1 MEPFILFTDCR
12 RDSPGIGSPAG
23 LFPCLEVDQISLSLD
38 CLPPHPDVE
47 AAHDG
52 HREVEGQHG
61 AQQGHHPAGLH
72 ELDVA
77 ILLVEV
83 TLVLNVGPGVDG
95 SDPHYTGQGPG
106 AGDEHDGLHGGPGG
120 AVGQRPGH

>member
-1 MEPFILFTDCR
+1 MDEIP
-12 RDSPGIGSPAG
+12 
-23 LFPCLEVDQISLSLD
+23 LSLD
-38 CLPPHPDVE
+38 CLPPDPDVE

-52 HREVEGQHG
+52 DREVEGQHG

-77 ILLVEV
+77 TLLVEV
-83 TLVLNVGPGVDG
+83 TLTLNVRPGVDG
-95 SDPHYTGQGPG
+95 GDPHYTGEGPG

-120 AVGQRPGH
+120 AVGERPGH